1 MDSSNPAV
9 LKQLGGMK
17 RDKKRTEQEINDL
30 LVLIPKTTR

>member
-1 MDSSNPAV
+1 MDNSNPAV

-30 LVLIPKTTR
+30 LVVIPKTSR

>member
-1 MDSSNPAV
+1 MDNSNPVV

-30 LVLIPKTTR
+30 LVVIPKTSR